1 MFLKY
6 NLGAIYKS
14 RDKVNKLEMR
24 LSSTPK
30 AAIMSVFKVKLNNT
44 AQGLLDKRFD
54 SGVEGDH
61 GSQFATSIQRT
72 IYVTGPGKTYRK
84 LADGETFTDCNYWKR
99 FAYPQVPLDQAFIE
113 VVTDDGSAYH
123 DGDVETTFPKV
134 YNMLVLQGTDYE
146 DNVVDILGDTGGY
159 AVFVQ
164 IANQGSTAVRCRI
177 NGVADAVIDIGASE
191 TQVFNSGDLSV
202 SKLEFV
208 NNVSGGTAAD
218 VQVLLSVKS
227 VCNS

>member
-1 MFLKY
+1 
-6 NLGAIYKS
+6 
-14 RDKVNKLEMR
+14 
-24 LSSTPK
+24 
-30 AAIMSVFKVKLNNT
+30 MSVFRVKLNNT
-44 AQGLLDKRFD
+44 QQGSMDLRFD
-54 SGVEGDH
+54 AGVEGDH
-61 GSQFATSIQRT
+61 GSQFATSLQRT

-84 LADGETFTDCNYWKR
+84 LFDGQTFTDCNYWKR
-99 FAYPQVPLDQAFIE
+99 FAYPQVPLSQAFIE
-113 VVTDDGSAYH
+113 VVTDDGSAYS
-123 DGDVETTFPKV
+123 DDYSENTFPKV
-134 YNMLVLQGTDYE
+134 YNLLVDQGTDYT
-146 DNVVDILGDTGGY
+146 DNVVDVLGDTGGY

-177 NGVADAVIDIGASE
+177 NGVADAVIDIGAGE

-208 NNVSGGTAAD
+208 NNVSGGVTAD